1 MIRTFFIL
9 VLVVTTLKTASM
21 SAQNS
26 PSQHTKNE
34 LISLVERTFAQGA
47 LNQLN
52 VEQMRQGFHPA
63 FHILV
68 PQGNEVF
75 KLSLDQWI
83 EIVQAYKN
91 SAEKMSSGIRNL
103 NYTIAVLD
111 LTDCTAVVKTEFFRD
126 KELIIT
132 DYLSYIKFD
141 DSWMAVSKIS
151 KEYSTNPLHLDL

>member
-1 MIRTFFIL
+1 
-9 VLVVTTLKTASM
+9 M

-26 PSQHTKNE
+26 SLQQIKNE
-34 LISLVERTFAQGA
+34 LKGLVEQTFAQGA

-52 VEQMRQGFHPA
+52 VEQMRQGFHPS
-63 FHILV
+63 FSIIV
-68 PQGNEVF
+68 PKGNEVF

-91 SAEKMSSGIRNL
+91 STENMKSGIRNL
-103 NYTIAVLD
+103 DYTIEILD
-111 LTDCTAVVKTEFFRD
+111 LTDRTAVVKTEFFRD
-126 KELIIT
+126 KELLIT

-141 DSWMAVSKIS
+141 DSWRAVSKIS